1 LQPHAAADLQ
11 DIGDLEGYVRATGVM
26 LFFLSKDYFTSRN
39 CLREVKATIHEQLPL
54 VLVHEQQKEKG
65 GGPLEMMQT
74 ECREELRP
82 YVFDERAPITWHR
95 IAHYQNLTLKL
106 IATEML
112 QHGPK
117 YNDSLHNSSSQLAH
131 FIATAHPHSK
141 RNASTRE
148 ELTPSERMSR
158 KSSLVKWLG
167 VQAAKAPAMQEQE
180 AAAAVK
186 VQAIVRGNTTRQMS
200 PGALI
205 PRKELSLVLP
215 GEVNIAKLALPRPL
229 VLWCS
234 TGNPGAAAMAHELND
249 ALAGGGDAIQVVERR
264 PDMRVL
270 EAQGKSVAMLLYL
283 NKDTWAAQPGVLEH
297 DVRTTHSFAHGL
309 GAGMVRMASNMQKL
323 RRMGSSLDER
333 GAGAVS
339 ADKIRIVLVHEADP
353 AKGGCEFGTFFGTTP
368 QGLIDEG
375 IYKDIAI
382 ALHTPPHR
390 VVSLALVAQALGA
403 TKDAARLAARRGK
416 AKASTTTPKP
426 VSADPEAQT
435 EESRMGQAAA
445 SAFAS
450 APAATKS
457 VELVRT
463 PIGLGLTV
471 DSHYKVL
478 AIAKGSQAK
487 RNRGIAVGDQ
497 LVSINDVP
505 LSGGGSFDEQ
515 LGAIA
520 VGTKVRLVISKP
532 AGRRSG
538 S

>member
-1 LQPHAAADLQ
+1 M
-11 DIGDLEGYVRATGVM
+11 RATGVM
-26 LFFLSKDYFTSRN
+26 LFFLSKNYFISRN
-39 CLREVKATIHEQLPL
+39 CLREVKATIDEQLPL
-54 VLVHEQQKEKG
+54 VLVHEQQVEKG
-65 GGPLEMMQT
+65 GGPLEMMRT
-74 ECREELRP
+74 ECREEMRP

-112 QHGPK
+112 RHGPK
-117 YNDSLHNSSSQLAH
+117 YNDDSLHNSSSQLTR
-131 FIATAHPHSK
+131 FIATAHRQ
-141 RNASTRE
+141 RNSSMRE

-158 KSSLVKWLG
+158 KLSLVEWLG

-186 VQAIVRGNTTRQMS
+186 VQAIHRGNSTRQM
-200 PGALI
+200 PLEALT
-205 PRKELSLVLP
+205 PRNESSLVLP

-297 DVRTTHSFAHGL
+297 DVRATYSFAHGL
-309 GAGMVRMASNMQKL
+309 GAGLVRMASNMREL

-390 VVSLALVAQALGA
+390 AVSLALVAQALGA
-403 TKDAARLAARRGK
+403 TKDAARLAARRGRFSST
-416 AKASTTTPKP
+416 KASTKP

-487 RNRGIAVGDQ
+487 RSRGIAVGDQ

-515 LGAIA
+515 LSAIA
-520 VGTKVRLVISKP
+520 FGTKVRLVISKP
-532 AGRRSG
+532 AGSAKTSRIGGLMSV
-538 S
+538 

>member
-1 LQPHAAADLQ
+1 
-11 DIGDLEGYVRATGVM
+11 
-26 LFFLSKDYFTSRN
+26 
-39 CLREVKATIHEQLPL
+39 
-54 VLVHEQQKEKG
+54 
-65 GGPLEMMQT
+65 
-74 ECREELRP
+74 
-82 YVFDERAPITWHR
+82 
-95 IAHYQNLTLKL
+95 
-106 IATEML
+106 
-112 QHGPK
+112 
-117 YNDSLHNSSSQLAH
+117 
-131 FIATAHPHSK
+131 
-141 RNASTRE
+141 
-148 ELTPSERMSR
+148 
-158 KSSLVKWLG
+158 
-167 VQAAKAPAMQEQE
+167 
-180 AAAAVK
+180 
-186 VQAIVRGNTTRQMS
+186 MS

-215 GEVNIAKLALPRPL
+215 GEVNIAQLALPRPL

-309 GAGMVRMASNMQKL
+309 GAGMVRMASNMREL

-390 VVSLALVAQALGA
+390 AVSLALVAQALGA
-403 TKDAARLAARRGK
+403 TKDAARLAARRGSRRAK
-416 AKASTTTPKP
+416 AKASTPTPKP

-487 RNRGIAVGDQ
+487 RSRGIAVGDQ
-497 LVSINDVP
+497 LVAINDVP
-505 LSGGGSFDEQ
+505 LSGSGSFDEQ

-520 VGTKVRLVISKP
+520 LGTKVRLVISKP
-532 AGRRSG
+532 AGSAKTSRIG
-538 S
+538 GLMGV